1 MKYTH
6 NQKGIPKDVKE
17 EIQSLCAGY
26 YRRQR
31 IAKQRMAILTAP
43 PSEELTAF
51 MTYNDKID
59 RALAFIEEGLRPY
72 ILHDIANG
80 IGYWSS
86 MASPFLTC
94 NAYYDRKNRA
104 LENLS
109 KELNLII

>member
-31 IAKQRMAILTAP
+31 IAKQRTAILTAP

-51 MTYNDKID
+51 MTYNEKID
-59 RALAFIEEGLRPY
+59 RALEFLEEGLRPY

-80 IGYWSS
+80 IGYWRS
-86 MASPFLTC
+86 MASPLISR
-94 NAYYDRKNRA
+94 NAYYARKNES
-104 LENLS
+104 LERIA
-109 KELNLII
+109 KELNLMI

>member
-1 MKYTH
+1 MRYAH
-6 NQKGIPKDVKE
+6 NQKNIPKDVKM

-31 IAKQRMAILTAP
+31 IAKQRTAVLTAP
-43 PSEELTAF
+43 ISEELTAF

-59 RALAFIEEGLRPY
+59 RALCFIEEGMREY

-86 MASPFLTC
+86 MASPFITC

-104 LENLS
+104 LGNLA
-109 KELNLII
+109 KELNLIV